1 MLCSV
6 FSSVLHGVEAM
17 IINVEAD
24 ISTGLPSFDMVGCL
38 GSGVREAKERVRT
51 AIRNSGYVIPP
62 SRITINISPADVRKE
77 GGGYDL
83 SIAVALLGAIGIV
96 PKESLKDTLFL
107 GELSLNGE
115 IRPVKGVLPVTVKAQ
130 ESGIIKCFVPKQNA
144 NEGAVVEE
152 VRVIGVDSLK
162 MLVEVLNNPL
172 LEEPELINTDRLF
185 EDGIRDYFGNGDFS
199 DIIGQA
205 GVKRAAEIAATGMH
219 NLLIIGPPGSGKTMV
234 SRRIP
239 TILPKLTL
247 SESLEITSIYSA
259 VGESID
265 GLITQ
270 RPFRAP
276 HHTTSPTAMSG
287 GGINPKPGEIS
298 LAHKGVL
305 FLDEFAE
312 FKPVTIET
320 LRQPLEDRTILIS
333 RVNGNYVFPADIM
346 LVAAMNPCRCG
357 YYPDR
362 VKCHCTPNEI
372 ERYYNRI
379 SGPIMDRIDI
389 CVEAPKIEVTDLRHN
404 SSEEETS
411 EDIRKRVEKAVAI
424 QKQRYTN
431 TSYSFNSQI
440 SSKDIKKYCK
450 MEKETEEF
458 LDNIFEKLNLSARA
472 YYKIIRVARTIAD
485 LDESEIIKTEHISEA
500 ACYRPVENNKIR

>member
-6 FSSVLHGVEAM
+6 FSSVLHGLDAM
-17 IINVEAD
+17 VINVEAD
-24 ISTGLPSFDMVGCL
+24 ISSGLPSFDMVGCL
-38 GSGVREAKERVRT
+38 GSEVKEAKERVRT
-51 AIRNSGYVIPP
+51 AIRNSGFVLPP
-62 SRITINISPADVRKE
+62 SKITINISPADIRKE

-83 SIAVALLGAIGIV
+83 SIATALLGAIGIV
-96 PKESLKDTLFL
+96 PKDALKDTMFL

-115 IRPVKGVLPVTVKAQ
+115 VREVKGVLPSAIKAKQ
-130 ESGIIKCFVPKQNA
+130 VGITKCFVPMA
-144 NEGAVVEE
+144 NVKEGAVVGDIKI
-152 VRVIGVDSLK
+152 IGISDLK

-172 LEEPELINTDRLF
+172 LEEPELVDTNDMF
-185 EDGIRDYFGNGDFS
+185 ESGRNDYFANGDFQ

-219 NLLIIGPPGSGKTMV
+219 NLLIIGPPGSGKTMI

-247 SESLEITSIYSA
+247 EESLEITSIYSVA
-259 VGESID
+259 GQNVD
-265 GLITQ
+265 GLITT
-270 RPFRAP
+270 RPFRSP

-312 FKPVTIET
+312 FKTATIET
-320 LRQPLEDRTILIS
+320 LRQPLEDRHIMIS
-333 RVNGNYVFPADIM
+333 RVRGNYNFPADIM
-346 LVAAMNPCRCG
+346 LVAAMNPCKCG

-362 VKCHCTPNEI
+362 LKCNCTQNEI
-372 ERYYNRI
+372 NKYYNRI

-389 CVEAPKIEVTDLRHN
+389 CVEAPKIEVSDLRKN
-404 SSEEETS
+404 TTNIESSVE
-411 EDIRKRVEKAVAI
+411 IRKRVEKAVAI
-424 QKQRYTN
+424 QKERYKG
-431 TSYSFNSQI
+431 TSYKFNSQVK
-440 SSKDIKKYCK
+440 SKDINKYFNIDK
-450 MEKETEEF
+450 DAVAY
-458 LDNIFEKLNLSARA
+458 LDTVFEKLGLSARA

-485 LDESEIIKTEHISEA
+485 LDNSDTVNTTHISEA
-500 ACYRPVENNKIR
+500 ACYRSIEK

>member
-6 FSSVLHGVEAM
+6 FSSVLHGVDAM
-17 IINVEAD
+17 IISVEAD

-51 AIRNSGYVIPP
+51 AIRNSGYVLPP
-62 SRITINISPADVRKE
+62 SRVTINISPADVRKE

-83 SIAVALLGAIGIV
+83 SIAVALLGALGIV
-96 PKESLKDTLFL
+96 PKDNLKDTLFL
-107 GELSLNGE
+107 GELSLNGD
-115 IRPVKGVLPVTVKAQ
+115 IRPVKGVLPATVKAK
-130 ESGIIKCFVPKQNA
+130 ECGITKCFVPRQNSG
-144 NEGAVVEE
+144 EGAVVEE
-152 VRVIGVDSLK
+152 VKTIGVDSLK

-172 LEEPELINTDRLF
+172 LEEPELIDIDGLF
-185 EDGIRDYFGNGDFS
+185 DNSAKDYFGNGDFS

-219 NLLIIGPPGSGKTMV
+219 NLLIIGPPGSGKTMI

-239 TILPKLTL
+239 TILPRLTL
-247 SESLEITSIYSA
+247 DESLEITSVYSA
-259 VGESID
+259 AGESVD

-287 GGINPKPGEIS
+287 GGVNPKPGEIS

-320 LRQPLEDRTILIS
+320 LRQPLEDRSILIS
-333 RVNGNYVFPADIM
+333 RVNGNYIFPADIM

-362 VKCHCTPNEI
+362 IKCHCTPNEI

-389 CVEAPKIEVTDLRHN
+389 CVEAPKIEVTDLRHTATEEEN
-404 SSEEETS
+404 SSS
-411 EDIRKRVEKAVAI
+411 IRERVEKAVAI
-424 QKQRYTN
+424 QKSRFN
-431 TSYSFNSQI
+431 GTSYNFNSQI
-440 SSKDIKKYCK
+440 SSKDIKKYCRMDSK
-450 MEKETEEF
+450 TEEF

-485 LDESEIIKTEHISEA
+485 LDNSEIIKIEHISEA
-500 ACYRPVENNKIR
+500 ACYRPVESKSR